1 MSKQSGE
8 TNNRSERPGNAT
20 PIQPYDN
27 TSHAYKAEPRKGSSQ
42 TRFGIALSLA
52 MVVALVVFFSFLYE
66 VITSGY
72 ERFK

>member
-8 TNNRSERPGNAT
+8 TKNRSERPGNAT

-42 TRFGIALSLA
+42 ARFGIALSLA
-52 MVVALVVFFSFLYE
+52 VVVALFVFFFFLYE
-66 VITSGY
+66 MVTADWKRY
-72 ERFK
+72 K

>member
-1 MSKQSGE
+1 MSKQSGG
-8 TNNRSERPGNAT
+8 TNNRSERSGNVT
-20 PIQPYDN
+20 PVQPYDN

-42 TRFGIALSLA
+42 ARFGIALSLA
-52 MVVALVVFFSFLYE
+52 MVVALIVFFFFLYE